1 MHDLSTERKSQ
12 NENKRSFFFFFC
24 GGGGEVLSL
33 VDNNRKK
40 AMDLIDNP
48 YWNRYFTNLKLEPTK
63 DHEKGNLSLKRK
75 KTG

>member
-1 MHDLSTERKSQ
+1 M
-12 NENKRSFFFFFC
+12 
-24 GGGGEVLSL
+24 SL

-48 YWNRYFTNLKLEPTK
+48 YWNRYFINLKLEPTK

-75 KTG
+75 KNWIDKIHHTKSKRTRKITNRTGSI